1 MALWEKLS
9 CQDVLRRGSP
19 LRQEVGQ
26 SSTALWITA
35 VLQPEVPSLSLS
47 MPPFFFSLGCFFS
60 FFFFSDSPGPASL
73 SVCPHRPPPLAP
85 AGPPPLSFPF
95 CLRLSDP
102 SRCPLLFFDQR
113 GQRPM
118 TLGAGLDIAMTTP
131 QSAPPEASA
140 RTRCRLMA
148 SSRNPA
154 TFSLSSYAFNRK
166 K

>member
-47 MPPFFFSLGCFFS
+47 VPPFFSLGCFFS
-60 FFFFSDSPGPASL
+60 FFFFGL
-73 SVCPHRPPPLAP
+73 SWTSITLCVPPSSPPLAP

-113 GQRPM
+113 GQRPL

>member
-1 MALWEKLS
+1 MDHSRAATRGAFAFSVSATVLLS
-9 CQDVLRRGSP
+9 G
-19 LRQEVGQ
+19 
-26 SSTALWITA
+26 
-35 VLQPEVPSLSLS
+35 
-47 MPPFFFSLGCFFS
+47 M
-60 FFFFSDSPGPASL
+60 FFFFFFFFGL
-73 SVCPHRPPPLAP
+73 SWTSITLCVPPSSPPLAP

-95 CLRLSDP
+95 CLRWSDP